1 MSVMMLKIRDRN
13 KEVLKGAIVGAILGD
28 ALGVPFEFKKKEE
41 IGKVKLTKVDKWSDD
56 TSMILCTMD
65 SLVELRE
72 YSTKDIADKYIKWLY
87 NGYWTPQGIVLDCG
101 KTTAQALR
109 LYRQKGILTGMD
121 EEDAC
126 GNGSLMRIIPLLFY
140 VHKNKDN
147 RFNVIKEFS
156 SITHS
161 NMRCVIGCA
170 IYIELGLN
178 LLEGINKYSAYTI
191 MQNTIKEY
199 YKDYPEEL
207 KLFDRILNNNI
218 YEYDV
223 NTFSGS
229 GYVVHS
235 LESSLYS
242 FMKTD
247 NYIKSIKTAISFGE
261 DTDTIACI
269 TGGLSGLYY
278 GYNDI
283 PKKHIDKLPRKED
296 ILKLL
301 EDFNNIYNVYR

>member
-1 MSVMMLKIRDRN
+1 MNIFKKNN
-13 KEVLKGAIVGAILGD
+13 KEVLKGAIMGAIMGD
-28 ALGVPFEFKKKEE
+28 ALGVPFEFIKKEE
-41 IGKVKLTKVDKWSDD
+41 VGKIKLTKVDKWSDD
-56 TSMILCTMD
+56 SSMILCTME
-65 SLVELRE
+65 SLVELNN

-109 LYRQKGILTGMD
+109 LYRQKGILTGID
-121 EEDAC
+121 DEDAC
-126 GNGSLMRIIPLLFY
+126 GNGSLMRIIPILFY
-140 VHKNKDN
+140 VHKNKEN
-147 RFNVIKEFS
+147 KFNIIKEFS

-161 NMRCVIGCA
+161 NMRCVISCA

-178 LLEGINKYSAYTI
+178 LLDGMDKHSAYSK
-191 MQNTIKEY
+191 MQKIILED
-199 YKDYPEEL
+199 YKNYQEEL

-218 YEYDV
+218 YEYDI

-229 GYVVHS
+229 GYVLHS

-242 FMKTD
+242 FMTSK
-247 NYIKSIKTAISFGE
+247 NYIKSIKTAISFGD

-283 PKKHIDKLPRKED
+283 PKKYIDKLSRRDD

-301 EDFNNIYNVYR
+301 EDFNDIYK